1 MRPGTLSIDR
11 MGFPSPFAEGGVEEI
26 GDSAAIDSAV
36 PDPAAAIG
44 RSVRRLED
52 PRRLRGEGAYV
63 DDVHVPGMLHAAVV
77 RSPQAH
83 ARIRSIDTAAARS
96 MPGVVAI
103 LGARELAGDLR
114 PIPIRLVPD
123 DRLLRY
129 LQHPLAI
136 DRVRYV
142 GEPLALVVA
151 GNRADAEDAA
161 ERVEVGFDP
170 LPAVTDAASP
180 PPGALFDHTP
190 DNLASTIDEGFGDL
204 GAAFAR
210 AQRIVRLSFRI
221 GRHTA
226 VPMETR
232 GLVAVPDRG
241 AARGQGRLTVWG
253 PTKVTHF
260 NRGVLAAMLGWPEH
274 RIRLVEPDVGGGFGA
289 RGEFYPED
297 FLVPCAALRLG
308 RPVKWIEDR
317 VEHLSAIN
325 HSREQRYELA
335 LALDAGGRFLG
346 LEAEV
351 VNDMGA
357 YLRTHGTVVPGLSA
371 GMLPGP
377 YEMEAYRCRVRCVL
391 TNKTPTGTYRA
402 PGRFEC
408 NAARERLIDRAAR
421 EIGIGA
427 VDLRMRNLIRPEQ
440 MPYARGTRILGEEV
454 TYDSGD
460 YPAALAEAAALSHF
474 SPGTS
479 DVVRGGSADS
489 AAGRASEGSAAS
501 CSGEA
506 TGSGASFG
514 SDPGAVAGAGKDPYP
529 AVAAGGFE
537 DREGSKS
544 DACRA
549 AGSDHAERY
558 RRGMGLACFVEKTG
572 TGPFEGARAFLD
584 RSGDL
589 VVATGAADVGQGLET
604 CLAQI
609 AGDALGIDYAG
620 VTVRHGD
627 TDLIPYGVGSF
638 ASRGTVMAGNA
649 VHAAVSELRAEV
661 LARAAARLTTR
672 ADDLTIDPAGV
683 VRGAHGRSCTLA
695 ELAAEPGL
703 EAVNYFR
710 CEQMAYSHGV
720 TVARVQVDTATGQVA
735 PERIWL
741 LYDVGRVVNPAMVAG
756 QIEGG
761 IAQGLG
767 GALLEELR
775 YDDAGQF
782 LSGSFM
788 DYLLPGTTDVPP
800 IVHRDLGRSP
810 SPRNPLGVKGAGEIG
825 IAGVGGAIANA
836 VADALGDAGDG
847 ADQLPLTPERVWERA
862 RTIESPRAPD
872 RARRPEPA

>member
-1 MRPGTLSIDR
+1 METQPLS
-11 MGFPSPFAEGGVEEI
+11 GGGAEGVG
-26 GDSAAIDSAV
+26 GSSASGSAAAV
-36 PDPAAAIG
+36 G

-52 PRRLRGEGAYV
+52 PRRLRGEGTYV
-63 DDVHVPGMLHAAVV
+63 DDVHVPGMLHATVV
-77 RSPQAH
+77 RSPRAH
-83 ARIRSIDTAAARS
+83 ARIRSIDTTAAQAV
-96 MPGVVAI
+96 PGVAAI
-103 LGARELAGDLR
+103 FGAREIGDALR
-114 PIPIRLVPD
+114 PIPVRLVPD

-129 LQHPLAI
+129 LQHPLATA
-136 DRVRYV
+136 RVRYV
-142 GEPLALVVA
+142 GEPVALVVA
-151 GNRADAEDAA
+151 RSRAAAEDAA
-161 ERVEVGFDP
+161 ERVEVEFEP
-170 LPAVTDAASP
+170 LPAVTDASSP
-180 PPGALFDHTP
+180 PPAALFDHTP
-190 DNLASTIDEGFGDL
+190 DNLASLIDEGFGDIE
-204 GAAFAR
+204 AALLR
-210 AQRIVRLSFRI
+210 AHRIVRLTFRT

-241 AARGQGRLTVWG
+241 AGRGQGRLTIWG

-274 RIRLVEPDVGGGFGA
+274 RIRLVEPDVGGGFGV

-297 FLVPCAALRLG
+297 FLIPCAALRLG

-335 LALDAGGRFLG
+335 LALDPDGRFLG
-346 LEAEV
+346 LRAEL

-377 YEMEAYRCRVRCVL
+377 YELEAYRCRVRCVL

-408 NAARERLIDRAAR
+408 NAARERLIDRAAWVT
-421 EIGIGA
+421 GIGP
-427 VDLRMRNLIRPEQ
+427 VELRLRNLIRPEQ
-440 MPYARGTRILGEEV
+440 MPYPRGTSILGEAV
-454 TYDSGD
+454 AYDSGD

-474 SPGTS
+474 SPRSPDTVRSGRAVSGVPGGGAVSRQGPDSGTELGAIPAAGSGTGVEPAQAAGRFGARS
-479 DVVRGGSADS
+479 DSGGSA
-489 AAGRASEGSAAS
+489 GRAAKADTE
-501 CSGEA
+501 
-506 TGSGASFG
+506 
-514 SDPGAVAGAGKDPYP
+514 
-529 AVAAGGFE
+529 
-537 DREGSKS
+537 
-544 DACRA
+544 
-549 AGSDHAERY
+549 ERY
-558 RRGMGLACFVEKTG
+558 RLGMGLACFVEKTG

-649 VHAAVSELRAEV
+649 VHAAVSELRTGV
-661 LARAAARLTTR
+661 LARAAARLQVQ
-672 ADDLTIDPAGV
+672 AGDLAIEAGGV
-683 VRGAHGRSCTLA
+683 VRGADGRTCTLA
-695 ELAAEPGL
+695 DLAAEPGL
-703 EAVNYFR
+703 EAVHYFR

-720 TVARVQVDTATGQVA
+720 AVARVRVDTATGLVV
-735 PERIWL
+735 PERMWL
-741 LYDVGRVVNPAMVAG
+741 LYDVGRVVNPAIVAG

-775 YDDAGQF
+775 YDGAGQF

-788 DYLLPGTTDVPP
+788 DYLLPGTTDVPS

-810 SPRNPLGVKGAGEIG
+810 SPRNPLGVKGAGEVG

-836 VADALGDAGDG
+836 VADALGDAERD
-847 ADQLPLTPERVWERA
+847 DDRLPLTPERVWERA
-862 RTIESPRAPD
+862 RASGPPGAPAG
-872 RARRPEPA
+872 ARVAEPA

>member
-1 MRPGTLSIDR
+1 METRP
-11 MGFPSPFAEGGVEEI
+11 PFARSGIEEI
-26 GDSAAIDSAV
+26 GDVPTVDSAV
-36 PDPAAAIG
+36 LDSAAAIG
-44 RSVRRLED
+44 LPVRRLED

-77 RSPQAH
+77 RSPHAH
-83 ARIRSIDTAAARS
+83 ARIRSIDMTSARS
-96 MPGVVAI
+96 MPRVAAV
-103 LGARELAGDLR
+103 LGARELAGELR

-123 DRLLRY
+123 SKLLRY

-151 GNRADAEDAA
+151 DTRAEAEDAA
-161 ERVEVGFDP
+161 ALVAADFDP
-170 LPAVTDAASP
+170 CPAVTDATAP
-180 PPGALFDHTP
+180 PPAPLFEHTP
-190 DNLASTIDEGFGDL
+190 DNLASLIDEGFGDIDE
-204 GAAFAR
+204 AFAR
-210 AQRIVRLSFRI
+210 AHRIVRLSFRT

-232 GLVAVPDRG
+232 GLVAVPDRD
-241 AARGQGRLTVWG
+241 ADRGQGRLTVWG

-260 NRGVLAAMLGWPEH
+260 NRGVLASMFGWPEH
-274 RIRLVEPDVGGGFGA
+274 RIRFIEPDVGGGFGA

-297 FLVPCAALRLG
+297 FLVPCAALKLG

-317 VEHLSAIN
+317 AEHLSAIN

-335 LALDAGGRFLG
+335 LALDAEGRFLG
-346 LEAEV
+346 LRAEV
-351 VNDMGA
+351 INDMGA

-421 EIGIGA
+421 EIGIGT
-427 VDLRMRNLIRPEQ
+427 VDLRMRNLIRPVQ

-460 YPAALAEAAALSHF
+460 YPAALVEAAALSHF
-474 SPGTS
+474 SPRNPDAVRSAGVASGVPGDGAVSRQGS
-479 DVVRGGSADS
+479 DSGCEQGAIDGSGSETDVGLDQAGGGFGLRADSGGSAR
-489 AAGRASEGSAAS
+489 RA
-501 CSGEA
+501 
-506 TGSGASFG
+506 
-514 SDPGAVAGAGKDPYP
+514 
-529 AVAAGGFE
+529 
-537 DREGSKS
+537 
-544 DACRA
+544 
-549 AGSDHAERY
+549 AERY

-572 TGPFEGARAFLD
+572 TGPFEGARACLD

-649 VHAAVSELRAEV
+649 VHAAVGELRAEV
-661 LARAAARLTTR
+661 LVRAAGRLATR
-672 ADDLTIDPAGV
+672 ADDLTIDPVGV
-683 VRGAHGRSCTLA
+683 VRGADGRSCTLA

-703 EAVNYFR
+703 EAVHYFR

-720 TVARVQVDTATGQVA
+720 TVAQVRVDTVTGLVV

-761 IAQGLG
+761 IVQGLG

-775 YDDAGQF
+775 YDDAGQL

-788 DYLLPGTTDVPP
+788 DYLLPGTTDVPS
-800 IVHRDLGRSP
+800 IIHRDLGRSP

-836 VADALGDAGDG
+836 VADALGDAADG
-847 ADQLPLTPERVWERA
+847 ADRLPLTPERVWERA
-862 RTIESPRAPD
+862 RAIGSPGAPD
-872 RARRPEPA
+872 RARRLEPA